1 MKILVCGG
9 DERSVH
15 LARLLLGDG
24 HEVVC
29 FALDGAALPD
39 GCRSSGVPVAAD
51 AVILPVPAED
61 ERGLLNAPQ
70 GAQPCRIEHILDCAG
85 AGAVIIGGRLGAQI
99 RAAAAQRGMQVHDY
113 MHSPAF
119 TARNAAITA
128 EGAVSELMKKART
141 ALCDM
146 RILVVGWGRIGK
158 LLISKL
164 GMLCPDLY
172 LMSRNSE
179 ARALARELGCTAIAP
194 DCPPE
199 LQESFDA
206 VINTAPAPV
215 IADLRA
221 FKSSCILLELASAP
235 GGIDADAARDCELRL
250 SVLRSLPGRYAPE
263 SAARAVHRAVTDI
276 LKGGISC

>member
-15 LARLLLGDG
+15 LSRLLGADG
-24 HEVVC
+24 HEVMC
-29 FALDGAALPD
+29 FCLEKASLPE
-39 GCRSSGVPVAAD
+39 GCRSLGSPARAD

-61 ERGLLNAPQ
+61 AHGLLNAPL

-85 AGAVIIGGRLGAQI
+85 STAVLIGGALSAGV
-99 RAAAAQRGMQVHDY
+99 RAAAAQRGMEAYDY
-113 MHSPAF
+113 MRSSDF

-128 EGAVSELMKKART
+128 EGAVSELMKKTKT

-158 LLISKL
+158 LLINKL
-164 GMLCPDLY
+164 RALCPALY

-179 ARALARELGCTAIAP
+179 ARALARELGCASIAP

-199 LQESFDA
+199 LLGGFDA

-221 FKSSCILLELASAP
+221 FRDSCILLELASAP
-235 GGIDADAARDCELRL
+235 GGLGAVCAEDGGPEL
-250 SVLRSLPGRYAPE
+250 SILRGLPGRYAPE
-263 SAARAVHRAVTDI
+263 SAARAVHEAVSDI
-276 LKGGISC
+276 LKGVVS